1 LKNRIKKEMEKM
13 ITTKKIGMIIG
24 ILLLLTIL
32 PISAQNPSW
41 AKKATNA
48 VFTLKTFNADGSL
61 LGSSNGFFI
70 GEQGQAISS
79 FSPFKN
85 AQRAVIIDAQG
96 KEIEVEC
103 LMGYNDM
110 YDVAKFQ
117 VAAKKTQALSIA
129 QSPANSGANL
139 WLIPYS
145 VKKVPNFINGTVNN
159 AEKFGEGYSY
169 YTLNI
174 TANDQQVG
182 SPLLNEQGEVIGILQ
197 PSANDKQ
204 NTGYAVSA
212 LFANNLRLTGLS
224 MNDPVLR
231 SVKITKALPDD
242 QNEATLALYVSASA
256 MDAAE
261 YNRLI
266 DRFIEKFP
274 KATDGYVYRARQEM
288 NSGNFQSADDDMKLA
303 LKVADAKDDAHY
315 QYAQLI
321 FQKNVFQ
328 ADKSF
333 APWTLDLALQESKAA
348 YAINPQPIYR
358 QQQAQILYAQ
368 EQYDAAYELYIEL
381 AKTDMMKAESY
392 YSAAQCKMRKDD
404 KEAALALLDSAINT
418 FTKPYIKTAAP
429 YLLTRAQVLYEA
441 KKYRPA
447 VNDYNDYETLMAA
460 QVNANFYFLREQAEF
475 AGHLYQQALND
486 IRRAVEMAPDE
497 LVYRAEKANVELRVG
512 MIDDAI
518 ESAKGCVSIAPGE
531 SDGYLFLG
539 LAQCVKGLKTEGLKN
554 LEKAKELG
562 NSQAQ
567 SLIDKYSK

>member
-1 LKNRIKKEMEKM
+1 MEKM

-48 VFTLKTFNADGSL
+48 VFTLKTFSADGSL

-117 VAAKKTQALSIA
+117 VSAKKTQALSIA
-129 QSPANSGANL
+129 QSPTNSGSSL

-242 QNEATLALYVSASA
+242 QNEATLALYVSASS

-261 YNRLI
+261 YSRLI

-288 NSGNFQSADDDMKLA
+288 NSGNFQSADDDMKQA

-392 YSAAQCKMRKDD
+392 YSAAQCKLRKDD

-429 YLLTRAQVLYEA
+429 YLLARAQVLYEA

-497 LVYRAEKANVELRVG
+497 IVYRAEKANVELRVG
-512 MIDDAI
+512 MIDEAI
-518 ESAKGCVSIAPGE
+518 ESAKGCISIAPGE
-531 SDGYLFLG
+531 SDGYLLLG

>member
-1 LKNRIKKEMEKM
+1 MEKM

-129 QSPANSGANL
+129 QSPTNNGSSL

-242 QNEATLALYVSASA
+242 QNEATLALYVSASS

-261 YNRLI
+261 YSRLI

-418 FTKPYIKTAAP
+418 FTKPYNKTAAP
-429 YLLTRAQVLYEA
+429 YLLARAQVLYEA

-512 MIDDAI
+512 MIDEAI

>member
-1 LKNRIKKEMEKM
+1 MEKM
-13 ITTKKIGMIIG
+13 ITAKKIGMIIG
-24 ILLLLTIL
+24 FLFLLTIL
-32 PISAQNPSW
+32 PLSAQNPSW

-48 VFTLKTFNADGSL
+48 VFTLKTFSADGSL

-96 KEIEVEC
+96 KEMEVKC

-117 VAAKKTQALSIA
+117 VAAQKTQALSIA
-129 QSPANSGANL
+129 QSPANSGSSI

-145 VKKVPNFINGTVNN
+145 VKKVPTFISGTVNN
-159 AEKFGEGYSY
+159 AEQFGEGYSY

-174 TANDQQVG
+174 TATDQQVG
-182 SPLLNEQGEVIGILQ
+182 SPLLNDQGEVIGILQ

-224 MNDPVLR
+224 MNDAVLR

-242 QNEATLALYVSASA
+242 QNEATIALYVSASA
-256 MDAAE
+256 MDAEE
-261 YNRLI
+261 YKRLI
-266 DRFIEKFP
+266 DHFIEKFP

-348 YAINPQPIYR
+348 YAINPQPI
-358 QQQAQILYAQ
+358 
-368 EQYDAAYELYIEL
+368 
-381 AKTDMMKAESY
+381 
-392 YSAAQCKMRKDD
+392 
-404 KEAALALLDSAINT
+404 
-418 FTKPYIKTAAP
+418 
-429 YLLTRAQVLYEA
+429 
-441 KKYRPA
+441 
-447 VNDYNDYETLMAA
+447 
-460 QVNANFYFLREQAEF
+460 
-475 AGHLYQQALND
+475 
-486 IRRAVEMAPDE
+486 
-497 LVYRAEKANVELRVG
+497 
-512 MIDDAI
+512 
-518 ESAKGCVSIAPGE
+518 
-531 SDGYLFLG
+531 
-539 LAQCVKGLKTEGLKN
+539 
-554 LEKAKELG
+554 
-562 NSQAQ
+562 
-567 SLIDKYSK
+567 

>member
-1 LKNRIKKEMEKM
+1 MEKM
-13 ITTKKIGMIIG
+13 ITAKKIGMIIG
-24 ILLLLTIL
+24 FLFLLTIL
-32 PISAQNPSW
+32 PLSAQNPSW

-48 VFTLKTFNADGSL
+48 VFTLKTFSADGSL
-61 LGSSNGFFI
+61 LGSSNGYFI

-96 KEIEVEC
+96 KEMEVKC

-117 VAAKKTQALSIA
+117 VAAQKTQALSIA
-129 QSPANSGANL
+129 QSPANSGSSI

-145 VKKVPNFINGTVNN
+145 VKKVPTFISGTVNN
-159 AEKFGEGYSY
+159 AEQFGEGYSY

-174 TANDQQVG
+174 TATDQQVG
-182 SPLLNEQGEVIGILQ
+182 SPLLNDQGEVIGILQ

-212 LFANNLRLTGLS
+212 LFANNLRITGLT
-224 MNDPVLR
+224 MNDAVLR

-242 QNEATLALYVSASA
+242 QNEATIALYVSASA
-256 MDAAE
+256 MDAEE
-261 YNRLI
+261 YKRLI
-266 DRFIEKFP
+266 DHFIEKFP

-303 LKVADAKDDAHY
+303 LKMADAKDDAHY

-321 FQKNVFQ
+321 FQKNVYQ
-328 ADKSF
+328 ADKPF
-333 APWTLDLALQESKAA
+333 TPWTLDLALQESKAA
-348 YAINPQPIYR
+348 YAINPQPIYC

-368 EQYDAAYELYIEL
+368 GQYDAAYELYLEL
-381 AKTDMMKAESY
+381 TKNDMMKAESY
-392 YSAAQCKMRKDD
+392 YSAAQCKLRKDD

-447 VNDYNDYETLMAA
+447 VNDYNDYDTLMAA
-460 QVNANFYFLREQAEF
+460 QLNANFYFLREQAEF
-475 AGHLYQQALND
+475 AGHLYQQALDD
-486 IRRAVEMAPDE
+486 IRRAVEMAPNE

-518 ESAKGCVSIAPGE
+518 ESAKGCISIAPGE

-539 LAQCVKGLKTEGLKN
+539 LAQCVKGIKAEGLKN

>member
-1 LKNRIKKEMEKM
+1 MEKM
-13 ITTKKIGMIIG
+13 ITAKKIGMIIG
-24 ILLLLTIL
+24 FLFLLTIL
-32 PISAQNPSW
+32 PLSAQNPSW

-48 VFTLKTFNADGSL
+48 VFTLKTFSADGSL

-96 KEIEVEC
+96 KEMEVKC

-117 VAAKKTQALSIA
+117 VAAQKTQALSIA
-129 QSPANSGANL
+129 QSPANSGSCI

-145 VKKVPNFINGTVNN
+145 VKKVPTFISGTVNN
-159 AEKFGEGYSY
+159 AEQFGEGYSY

-174 TANDQQVG
+174 TATDQQVG
-182 SPLLNEQGEVIGILQ
+182 SPLLNDQGEVIGILQ

-212 LFANNLRLTGLS
+212 LFANNLRITGLT
-224 MNDPVLR
+224 MNDAVLR

-242 QNEATLALYVSASA
+242 QNEATIALYVSASA
-256 MDAAE
+256 MDAEE
-261 YNRLI
+261 YKRLI
-266 DRFIEKFP
+266 DHFIEKFP

-303 LKVADAKDDAHY
+303 LKLADAKDDAHY

-321 FQKNVFQ
+321 FQKNVYQ
-328 ADKSF
+328 ADKPF
-333 APWTLDLALQESKAA
+333 TPWTLDLALQESKAA
-348 YAINPQPIYR
+348 YAINPQPIYC

-368 EQYDAAYELYIEL
+368 GQYDAAYELYLEL
-381 AKTDMMKAESY
+381 TKNDMMKAESY
-392 YSAAQCKMRKDD
+392 YSAAQCKLRKDD

-460 QVNANFYFLREQAEF
+460 QLNANFYFLREQAEF
-475 AGHLYQQALND
+475 AGHLYQQALDD
-486 IRRAVEMAPDE
+486 IRRAVEMAPNE

-518 ESAKGCVSIAPGE
+518 ESAKGCISIAPGE

-539 LAQCVKGLKTEGLKN
+539 LAQCVKGIKAEGLKN

>member
-1 LKNRIKKEMEKM
+1 MEKM

-392 YSAAQCKMRKDD
+392 YSAAQCKLRKDD

-429 YLLTRAQVLYEA
+429 YLLARAQVLYEA

-512 MIDDAI
+512 MIDEAI

>member
-1 LKNRIKKEMEKM
+1 
-13 ITTKKIGMIIG
+13 MIIG

-117 VAAKKTQALSIA
+117 VAAKKTQALGIA

-321 FQKNVFQ
+321 YQKNVFQ

-429 YLLTRAQVLYEA
+429 YLLARAQVLYEA

-512 MIDDAI
+512 MIDEAI

>member
-1 LKNRIKKEMEKM
+1 MEKM

-129 QSPANSGANL
+129 QSSANSGSSL

-242 QNEATLALYVSASA
+242 QNEATLALYVSASS

-261 YNRLI
+261 YSRLI

-381 AKTDMMKAESY
+381 AKNDMMKAESY
-392 YSAAQCKMRKDD
+392 YSAAQCKLRKDD

-429 YLLTRAQVLYEA
+429 YLLARAQVLYEA

-518 ESAKGCVSIAPGE
+518 ESAKGCISIAPGE
-531 SDGYLFLG
+531 SDGYLLLG
-539 LAQCVKGLKTEGLKN
+539 LAQCVKGLKTEGLKD

>member
-1 LKNRIKKEMEKM
+1 MEKM

-48 VFTLKTFNADGSL
+48 VFTLKTFSADGSL

-212 LFANNLRLTGLS
+212 LFANNLRITGLS
-224 MNDPVLR
+224 MNDAVLR

-429 YLLTRAQVLYEA
+429 YLLARAQVLYEA

-518 ESAKGCVSIAPGE
+518 ESAKGCISIAPGE

>member
-1 LKNRIKKEMEKM
+1 MEKM
-13 ITTKKIGMIIG
+13 ITAKKIGMIIG
-24 ILLLLTIL
+24 FLFLLTIL
-32 PISAQNPSW
+32 PLSAQNPSW

-48 VFTLKTFNADGSL
+48 VFTLKTFSADGSL

-96 KEIEVEC
+96 KEMEVKC

-117 VAAKKTQALSIA
+117 VAAQKTQALSIA
-129 QSPANSGANL
+129 QSPANSGSSI

-145 VKKVPNFINGTVNN
+145 VKKVPTFISGTVNN
-159 AEKFGEGYSY
+159 AEQFGEGYSY

-174 TANDQQVG
+174 TATDQQVG
-182 SPLLNEQGEVIGILQ
+182 SPLLNDQGEVIGILQ

-212 LFANNLRLTGLS
+212 LFANNLRITGLT
-224 MNDPVLR
+224 MNDAVLR

-242 QNEATLALYVSASA
+242 QNEATIALYVSASA
-256 MDAAE
+256 MDAEE
-261 YNRLI
+261 YKRLI
-266 DRFIEKFP
+266 DHFIEKFP

-303 LKVADAKDDAHY
+303 LKLADAKDDAHY

-321 FQKNVFQ
+321 FQKNVYQ
-328 ADKSF
+328 ADKPF
-333 APWTLDLALQESKAA
+333 TPWTLDLALQESKAA
-348 YAINPQPIYR
+348 YAINPQPIYC

-368 EQYDAAYELYIEL
+368 GQYDAAYELYLEL
-381 AKTDMMKAESY
+381 TTNDMMKAESY
-392 YSAAQCKMRKDD
+392 YSAAQCKLRKDD

-460 QVNANFYFLREQAEF
+460 QLNANFYFLREQAEF
-475 AGHLYQQALND
+475 AGHLYQQALDD
-486 IRRAVEMAPDE
+486 IRRAVEMAPNE

-518 ESAKGCVSIAPGE
+518 ESAKGCISIAPGE

-539 LAQCVKGLKTEGLKN
+539 LAQCVKGIKAEGLKN

>member
-1 LKNRIKKEMEKM
+1 MEKM

-117 VAAKKTQALSIA
+117 VSAKKTQALSIA
-129 QSPANSGANL
+129 QSPANSGSSL

-242 QNEATLALYVSASA
+242 QNEATLALYVSASS

-429 YLLTRAQVLYEA
+429 YLLARAQVLYEA

-512 MIDDAI
+512 MIDEAI

>member
-1 LKNRIKKEMEKM
+1 MEKM

-197 PSANDKQ
+197 PSANDKH

-242 QNEATLALYVSASA
+242 QNEATLALYVSASS

-261 YNRLI
+261 YSRLI

-392 YSAAQCKMRKDD
+392 YSAAQCKLRKDD

-429 YLLTRAQVLYEA
+429 YLLARAQVLYEA

-512 MIDDAI
+512 MIDEAI

>member
-1 LKNRIKKEMEKM
+1 MEKM

-212 LFANNLRLTGLS
+212 LFANNLRITGLS
-224 MNDPVLR
+224 MNDAVLR

-328 ADKSF
+328 ADKPF
-333 APWTLDLALQESKAA
+333 TPWTLDLALQESKAA

-392 YSAAQCKMRKDD
+392 YSAAQCKLRKDD

-429 YLLTRAQVLYEA
+429 YLLARAQVLYEA

-486 IRRAVEMAPDE
+486 IRRAVEMAPNE

-512 MIDDAI
+512 MIDEAI